1 MMLYP
6 LKNPRNSKI
15 GRPEKYLQSNNIV
28 IAFMLIYL
36 FLSPSPSLHL
46 SLSLS
51 NPSLFPFLSHFPHFS
66 AFFLFCNYLGC
77 PKLYHSFVKGKQPR
91 SKITESK
98 YETQT

>member
-51 NPSLFPFLSHFPHFS
+51 NPLPLSLPFSLPTLFR
-66 AFFLFCNYLGC
+66 FLFIL
-77 PKLYHSFVKGKQPR
+77 
-91 SKITESK
+91 
-98 YETQT
+98 

>member
-28 IAFMLIYL
+28 IVIAFMLIYL

-51 NPSLFPFLSHFPHFS
+51 NPLPLSLPFSLPTLFR
-66 AFFLFCNYLGC
+66 FLFIL
-77 PKLYHSFVKGKQPR
+77 
-91 SKITESK
+91 
-98 YETQT
+98 